1 MGRVAAGCAL
11 SVERGSPDTVV
22 VLRYMRRSAAGSLL
36 SLSMISLVVANQA
49 CTTPA
54 SADSGLDVPSVSLD
68 ATPQRDAVAPEGS
81 VEDAAPDADAMPEPP
96 AVAIDPV
103 TSGDMELR
111 ANSDGSYALR
121 VAGRVLL
128 EGKRS
133 SVSARN
139 YFERIETQFGG
150 WTFRRTGVSEVQPRG
165 RATATRGMDG
175 SITLEVASPD
185 GSISRSAF
193 QRVGTSEVTIR
204 ARVIPVL
211 PAGSQPFRS
220 TVLRF
225 RCTEASHFLGFGE
238 QYNAVDHRGRK
249 FPLFVSE
256 QGIGRDPMR
265 QHLFSGN
272 PTTTYF
278 PVPFFMDPR
287 GFGLA
292 VDTDARVEADLCS
305 TVSDEYSLTVDETSD
320 VTLRLY
326 TGPTVADVMRDWTVL
341 QGRTSNPPEWSVRGV
356 WLASQGGTAMARS
369 VAMRATA
376 ANIPVAAIWSQDW
389 VGRRE
394 FGLGNTGVRYRW
406 AWDEMFYP
414 DLPGLIRDL
423 EAMNVRF
430 FGYMNPFIVP
440 EQDLWAP
447 AVRDGFVPLDAMGQ
461 PYTFLISVLE
471 GTVLDLT
478 NPRAV
483 QWYQGYVERAL
494 MLGLSGWMQD
504 FGEWLPIDARLSSGR
519 DARRFHN
526 EYPTAW
532 QRAAREVF
540 ERVRG
545 RDANGDDNWVMFT
558 RSGWLRSGHTSQ
570 VVWAG
575 DQEAD
580 WSPWDGL
587 PTVIPALVSLG
598 MAGVGYVTHD
608 IAGFSGGPSSK
619 ELYQRWTELGAFT
632 PIMRTHEGLRRA
644 ENWNWDRDAETT
656 AHFSRFARIHQA
668 LAPRIIE
675 LGRAHRM
682 TGMPIVRA
690 LPLQFPE
697 DARTYNI
704 LDEYMLGDDL
714 LVAPVVREG
723 ATSRMV
729 YLPRGRWFDVW
740 DPSRTFTGPTEIMVS
755 APIGRP
761 PVFSTRMRTDLM
773 MIR

>member
-1 MGRVAAGCAL
+1 MNRL
-11 SVERGSPDTVV
+11 SIGVV
-22 VLRYMRRSAAGSLL
+22 TGLACF
-36 SLSMISLVVANQA
+36 VVA
-49 CTTPA
+49 CA
-54 SADSGLDVPSVSLD
+54 SPPVATDAGALD
-68 ATPQRDAVAPEGS
+68 ATPDAALDSAIEDAIEDASPRDAQ
-81 VEDAAPDADAMPEPP
+81 DAAPEPP
-96 AVAIDPV
+96 SVPIDPV

-111 ANSDGSYALR
+111 ANNDGSYALR
-121 VAGRVLL
+121 VAGRLLL
-128 EGKRS
+128 EGRRGP
-133 SVSARN
+133 VSARSST
-139 YFERIETQFGG
+139 ERVETQFGI
-150 WTFRRTGVSEVQPRG
+150 WTFRRGLVSEVQPRG
-165 RATATRGMDG
+165 RASATRGADG
-175 SITLEVASPD
+175 SIALEVSSPD
-185 GSISRSAF
+185 GSISRVTF

-204 ARVIPVL
+204 ARVTPVL
-211 PAGSQPFRS
+211 PAGSQPVRS

-225 RCTEASHFLGFGE
+225 RCTNESRFLGFGA
-238 QYNAVDHRGRK
+238 QYNAVDQTGRR

-256 QGIGRDPMR
+256 QGIGRNPMR

-278 PVPFFMDPR
+278 PVPFFIDPR

-292 VDTDARVEADLCS
+292 VDTSARVEVDLCS
-305 TVSDEYSLTVDETSD
+305 TSPEEYSLAVDDTGE

-341 QGRTSNPPEWSVRGV
+341 QGRTSTPPEWAVRGV
-356 WLASQGGTAMARS
+356 WLASQGGTDAARS
-369 VAMRATA
+369 AATRAVA

-406 AWDEMFYP
+406 AWDEAYYP
-414 DLPGLIRDL
+414 NLPALIREL
-423 EAMNVRF
+423 EAMNIRF

-440 EQDLWAP
+440 EQDLWAT
-447 AVRDGFVPLDAMGQ
+447 AVRDGYVPLDAMGQ

-471 GTVLDLT
+471 GTVVDLT

-483 QWYQGYVERAL
+483 QWYQGYVERAIT
-494 MLGLSGWMQD
+494 LGLSGWMQD
-504 FGEWLPIDARLSSGR
+504 FGEWLPIDARLSDGR
-519 DARRFHN
+519 DARLFHN

-540 ERVRG
+540 ERTRG
-545 RDANGDDNWVMFT
+545 RDANGDDNWIMLT
-558 RSGWLRSGHTSQ
+558 RSGWLRSAHTSQ
-570 VVWAG
+570 VVWIG

-580 WSPWDGL
+580 WSEWDGL

-598 MAGVGYVTHD
+598 MSGVGYVTHD
-608 IAGFSGGPSSK
+608 IAGFSGGPSGK
-619 ELYQRWTELGAFT
+619 ELYMRWTELGAFT

-675 LGRAHRM
+675 LGRAHRA

-690 LPLQFPE
+690 LPLQFPN
-697 DARTYNI
+697 DSRTYHI
-704 LDEYMLGDDL
+704 LDEFMLGDDL

-723 ATSRMV
+723 LTSRTV
-729 YLPRGRWFDVW
+729 YLPSGIWFDVW
-740 DPSRTFTGPTEIMVS
+740 DPSRVYTGPREITVS